1 MKTICL
7 GCKKEFEKD
16 TGFEKRIAKNI
27 SEAIN
32 EQIMLDHNPEELMK
46 FPKTYFIPDREL
58 YCSKCLIK
66 VDLEKES
73 AKKLLLKSSDL
84 NKKINELLDEYFD
97 IYTEQL
103 NLLESEKEKF
113 VFLFSYIEEC
123 FHLYSEITVE
133 LNYLFDRFE
142 KHIVPNYS
150 DFTYMYYFRNIVL
163 KSISLIE
170 KTTVF
175 YSVVFNIE
183 FRTHKIQNKYES
195 LLKQLRKIDSF
206 KETKFFSMINNFRE
220 KGDAFTLS
228 DTRKSLDHDLSYKK
242 GVEMIGILER
252 IQIIRKLIDSGYHL
266 LNEMIDLAYVEYLN
280 IDIPIDYTLLDYKE
294 ISSKETKL
302 IDPEK
307 ISFLAKKF
315 GERVSEF
322 NNSTFKNPNEMMSEN
337 NQRMYDILNRL
348 HEISRA
354 NIIIYN
360 LLNYSALNYLPS
372 NSVFVGNLAEKN
384 YSSLINDAIYRI
396 YSVNDKLARFLKNQY
411 ELSTSGDY
419 IYFDDLK
426 NVISNS
432 NNQEI
437 ITKKKKLFANIHSFL
452 ASDEYIFLTDNRNR
466 LFHVRTDQ
474 NNLSITE
481 AEHFNHI
488 RLTNIYGYLHYIDNI
503 INSI

>member
-1 MKTICL
+1 MKIICL

-16 TGFEKRIAKNI
+16 TGFEKRIDQNF

-32 EQIMLDHNPEELMK
+32 ERIMLGHNPKELMK

-73 AKKLLLKSSDL
+73 VKKLLLKSSDL
-84 NKKINELLDEYFD
+84 NKKIIALLDKYFD
-97 IYTEQL
+97 IYNEQI
-103 NLLESEKEKF
+103 NHLESEKEKF

-123 FHLYSEITVE
+123 FYLYSEITVE
-133 LNYLFDRFE
+133 LNYLFERFE

-175 YSVVFNIE
+175 YSVIFNIE
-183 FRTHKIQNKYES
+183 FKTNKIQNKYES
-195 LLKQLRKIDSF
+195 LLKKLRKISSF
-206 KETKFFSMINNFRE
+206 KETNFFTMMHSFRE
-220 KGDAFTLS
+220 KGDASTLS
-228 DTRKSLDHDLSYKK
+228 DTRKFLDHDLSYEK
-242 GVEMIGILER
+242 GAEMIGILER
-252 IQIIRKLIDSGYHL
+252 IQIIRKLIDSGYPL
-266 LNEMIDLAYVEYLN
+266 LNEMIDLAYVKYLYIN
-280 IDIPIDYTLLDYKE
+280 IPIDYTLLEYKE

-302 IDPEK
+302 IDSMEV
-307 ISFLAKKF
+307 SFLAKKF

-322 NNSTFKNPNEMMSEN
+322 NNSVFKTPNKMMSDN
-337 NQRMYDILNRL
+337 NQRLYDILNRL

-360 LLNYSALNYLPS
+360 MLNYPTLNYLPS
-372 NSVFVGNLAEKN
+372 NSPFFGSLVKKN
-384 YSSLINDAIYRI
+384 YASLINDSIYRI

-411 ELSTSGDY
+411 KLSTSGDY

-437 ITKKKKLFANIHSFL
+437 ITKKKKLFTNIHSFL
-452 ASDEYIFLTDNRNR
+452 DSDEYIFLTDNRNR

-474 NNLSITE
+474 NNLSSTE

-488 RLTNIYGYLHYIDNI
+488 RLTNIFGYLNYIDNI
-503 INSI
+503 IDLI